1 MLKRKE
7 EHVWKN
13 LFFTIVVKVQVAQ
26 VQAEAF
32 AKTVDNNIVHEV
44 TIDLT
49 NIGVIEKT
57 LEVSKEASTNEVVP

>member
-32 AKTVDNNIVHEV
+32 AKTVDNNIFHEV

-49 NIGVIEKT
+49 NIGVIDKT